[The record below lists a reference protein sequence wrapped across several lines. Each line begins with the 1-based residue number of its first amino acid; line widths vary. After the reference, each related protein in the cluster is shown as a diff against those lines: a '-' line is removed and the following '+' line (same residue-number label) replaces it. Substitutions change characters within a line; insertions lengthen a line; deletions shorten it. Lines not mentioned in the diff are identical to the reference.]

1 MPRRPAHVAMAGI
14 PVVSHDDDP
23 ADLYDIGAYAARA
36 LAESRKRP
44 VLSRRPARLRAE
56 TRAEG
61 GTRRAADLVEEA
73 LT

>member
-1 MPRRPAHVAMAGI
+1 MAGI

-23 ADLYDIGAYAARA
+23 ADLYLYDIGAYAARA